1 MDETNAQETQQEN
14 VSDVSP
20 SVTARTVILEVDE
33 YLVRRFDKYFRA
45 ESDSGLVAFIL
56 DEFYEKHVKY
66 QQRLADL
73 KQARLL
79 FKAMKGASG
88 ATGPKAIARPVSNAL
103 QQASE
108 RIPK

>member
-1 MDETNAQETQQEN
+1 MDETAKEN

-20 SVTARTVILEVDE
+20 SVTARTVIIEVDE

-66 QQRLADL
+66 QQRLSDL
-73 KQARLL
+73 KAARQL
-79 FKAMKGASG
+79 FKQLKGATG
-88 ATGPKAIARPVSNAL
+88 ATGPKAIARPVTNAS

>member
-1 MDETNAQETQQEN
+1 MDEQNAVQN

-20 SVTARTVILEVDE
+20 AVTRETVLIEVDA

-45 ESDSGLVAFIL
+45 ESDSGLVAFVL

-73 KQARLL
+73 KAARALYKSL
-79 FKAMKGASG
+79 KGGSGSG
-88 ATGPKAIARPVSNAL
+88 APKAIARPAVGVM

-108 RIPK
+108 RTPK